1 MPRSSTPAT
10 PPSTSSRSETAPVDK
25 NVAAIQAELRAAAA
39 ALAMPEYML
48 SGDACNAN
56 FSSTM
61 VAEGPAVKTFEE
73 MQADLI
79 EADVEIMERQIVLAA
94 QAGLIRGA
102 SEDDILAAGEGRGRA
117 ADHQEREP
125 PPGGPGRPD
134 PPASRA

>member
-1 MPRSSTPAT
+1 MPREYQFP
-10 PPSTSSRSETAPVDK
+10 SETAPVDK
-25 NVAAIQAELRAAAA
+25 NVAAIQAELRACAA

-48 SGDACNAN
+48 SGDASNAN

-79 EADVEIMERQIVLAA
+79 EADVEIMERQLQIAA
-94 QAGLIRGA
+94 RAGLIAGA
-102 SEDDILAAGEGRGRA
+102 DADDILDQGEGRGRA

-125 PPGGPGRPD
+125 PAGGPGRPD
-134 PPASRA
+134 PAGRRRS